1 MRQTELHLTE
11 EDRTAL
17 KSFRSK
23 GLHLAR
29 EVNRAHILLALDEK
43 VPEALI
49 VQVLGVG
56 RTAIWRTRSAY
67 VEKGLDYALHDVARP
82 GQPRQYGTDQ
92 QAEVVAL
99 ACSAPPRGAKRWT
112 IQLLT
117 KAARRRPKLRNVN
130 RESIR
135 RFLKKRPQ
143 ALAQADVVYW
153 QNDRGVSPKDVRFVG
168 ALRNTLSGE
177 GAGDLRGRKK

>member
-1 MRQTELHLTE
+1 MRQTKIHLTE
-11 EDRTAL
+11 EDRAAL
-17 KSFRSK
+17 KFFRSK
-23 GLHLAR
+23 GHRLAR

-49 VQVLGVG
+49 MQVLGEG

-67 VEKGLDYALHDVARP
+67 VERGLDYALHDVART
-82 GQPRQYGTDQ
+82 GQPQKYGTDQ
-92 QAEVVAL
+92 QAEIVAL
-99 ACSAPPRGAKRWT
+99 ACSAPPSGAKRWT

-117 KAARRRPKLRNVN
+117 KAVRRRSKLRTIS

-135 RFLKKRPQ
+135 LFLKKRLQ

-153 QNDRGVSPKDVRFVG
+153 
-168 ALRNTLSGE
+168 
-177 GAGDLRGRKK
+177 

>member
-1 MRQTELHLTE
+1 MRKTEMHLTE

-43 VPEALI
+43 VREAFI

-67 VEKGLDYALHDVARP
+67 VEKEPVICVD
-82 GQPRQYGTDQ
+82 
-92 QAEVVAL
+92 EK
-99 ACSAPPRGAKRWT
+99 SK
-112 IQLLT
+112 QLLQQT
-117 KAARRRPKLRNVN
+117 RTPIATRRVRPLKSITNIGTLARAT
-130 RESIR
+130 S
-135 RFLKKRPQ
+135 
-143 ALAQADVVYW
+143 
-153 QNDRGVSPKDVRFVG
+153 S
-168 ALRNTLSGE
+168 
-177 GAGDLRGRKK
+177 